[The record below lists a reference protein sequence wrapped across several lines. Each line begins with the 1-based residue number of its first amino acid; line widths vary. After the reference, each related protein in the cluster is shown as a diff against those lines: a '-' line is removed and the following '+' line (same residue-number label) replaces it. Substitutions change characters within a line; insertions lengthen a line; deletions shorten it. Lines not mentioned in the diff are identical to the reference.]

1 MSILDLLLILAYG
14 YLCFR
19 MGWAFRELT
28 AKKEVERMFNSM
40 EEENESGEDI
50 VRIYFEKEQ
59 GFLFAYNYDTDEF
72 IAQGKDKDS
81 LLTAM
86 VKRFPK
92 TKFIVEK
99 EKLEGLS

>member
-1 MSILDLLLILAYG
+1 
-14 YLCFR
+14 
-19 MGWAFRELT
+19 MGWVAREVY
-28 AKKEVERMFNSM
+28 AKNEVNKMISRMED
-40 EEENESGEDI
+40 EEDGEDI

-72 IAQGKDKDS
+72 IAQGPDKDS

-86 VKRFPK
+86 VGRFPN

-99 EKLEGLS
+99 EKLENLS